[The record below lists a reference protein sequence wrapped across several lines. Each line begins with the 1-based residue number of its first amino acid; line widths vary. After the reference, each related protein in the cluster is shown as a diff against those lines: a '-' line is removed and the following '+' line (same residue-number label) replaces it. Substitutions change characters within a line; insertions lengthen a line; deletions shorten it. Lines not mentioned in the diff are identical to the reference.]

1 MSAAATT
8 VLLERRQAL
17 AEGRALTDALF
28 AEVHPEACLE
38 RPIAE
43 RHRILFYLG
52 HLEAFDWNLFARAL
66 GRPPVRQELDR
77 LFAFG
82 IDPPPGELPQDRPGD
97 WPTLPQAR
105 EYVRQVR
112 QALDFV
118 LELVP
123 DDVFDMALEHRLMHA
138 ETFTYILHNLARE
151 HRQGSAFSLDASAPA
166 PAPAREMIEI
176 PAGTVTL
183 GRARGAS
190 FGWDNEFEDHQEPV
204 PSFAISRY
212 KTTNAQYLE
221 FVRAGGEP
229 PHYWQE
235 RGGRWYYRG
244 MSVEFVVPNHLPV
257 YVSQEQAC
265 QYARW
270 AGKSLPTE
278 AQFHRAAFGTP
289 EGRERTYPWGEEP
302 PEARHGNFHF
312 YHRDL
317 VPVTATPAGDS
328 AFGVAQ
334 MVGNGW
340 EWTSSVF
347 TPFAGFA
354 ASPLYPGYSANFF
367 DGDHYVL
374 KGASCATHARL
385 LRPSFRNWFRKGY
398 PYAYATVRLVE
409 D

>member
-8 VLLERRQAL
+8 VVLERRQAL

-28 AEVHPEACLE
+28 AELHPDTYYE
-38 RPIAE
+38 RPIPE

-52 HLEAFDWNLFARAL
+52 HLEAFDWNLLGRGAL
-66 GRPPVRQELDR
+66 GAPPVREEWDR

-82 IDPPPGELPQDRPGD
+82 IDPPPGELPSDQPGD
-97 WPTLPQAR
+97 WPSLEQSR

-112 QALDFV
+112 HALDFV
-118 LELVP
+118 LERAP
-123 DDVFDMALEHRLMHA
+123 QEVFDMAVEHRLMHA
-138 ETFTYILHNLARE
+138 ETFTYMLHNLARE
-151 HRQGSAFSLDASAPA
+151 RRRGNGFALDASAPA
-166 PAPAREMIEI
+166 PAEEMIEI
-176 PAGTVTL
+176 PAGTATL
-183 GRARGAS
+183 GRARGAG
-190 FGWDNEFEDHQEPV
+190 FGWDNEFEAHQEPV
-204 PSFAISRY
+204 AAFAISRY
-212 KTTNAQYLE
+212 KITNAQYLE

-229 PHYWQE
+229 PHYWRE
-235 RGGRWYYRG
+235 HAGRWHYRG
-244 MSVEFVVPNHLPV
+244 MSVEFVMPNHLPV
-257 YVSQEQAC
+257 YVSQEQAS

-289 EGRERTYPWGEEP
+289 GGREQTYPWGEEP
-302 PEARHGNFHF
+302 PEARHGNFNF

-328 AFGVAQ
+328 AFGVSQ
-334 MVGNGW
+334 LVGNGW

-354 ASPLYPGYSANFF
+354 TSPLYPGYSANFF

-385 LRPSFRNWFRKGY
+385 LRPSFRNWFRKRY
-398 PYAYATVRLVE
+398 PYAYATFRLVE